1 MWTKQHFPLKA
12 MGALGAGA
20 ASLLAVVLA
29 QPTREPVYVGARACA
44 TCHDGPGMGHQFSKW
59 LLTKHSRAYSV
70 LSKPEAQEIARLSG
84 VPQEPQESPVCLGCH
99 ATAADTEDWEREP
112 GFFIQDGV
120 QCEKCHGPG
129 SEYMD
134 AETMSNREA
143 AMRAGLRMPTR
154 DLCMVCHNEKG
165 SHLAVHKLPKLDMEK
180 AWQTISHKRPPEP
193 RHQATPV
200 PTGMAAETAGT
211 PLYVG
216 TMSCAQCHRAAAM
229 GFQFSRWKLS
239 PHSQAW
245 ARLASPEAAR
255 IAADMGVIGNPQ
267 QAPECLR
274 CHTTAGTRLDAAMP
288 SYSVDE
294 GVGCEACHGPGSEY
308 QPEAVMLDRASAI
321 RAGLKMGGR
330 ETCDGCH
337 QNAHDKPFD
346 YDTAVAMISHPTR
359 PRDQVAEV
367 RYKTPLNLAVT
378 PDGSRLFVTCEEG
391 DSVIVL
397 DTRSRTRIAEIPVG
411 GQPNSVAFSPDGRLA
426 WVTNRLDDTLTEIDV
441 AGLKVLRTVRVGD
454 EPHGVI
460 SDREGRYL
468 YVLNTSEESIS
479 VLDAATLKETKRLA
493 ASRYPWA
500 VSLSPDGSRIIVTH
514 ALSRLVGLREPSVSE
529 LTLID
534 TGSATVE
541 ERLDVPDTNLLS
553 AVQWHPSGKY
563 ALFTLMRTKS
573 LIPMTRLTQ
582 GWTITNGVGIAW
594 EDGRIDQV
602 LLDSPEIGFPD
613 PAALVITPDGRLA
626 FISSTTLHR
635 VAVLDLDKLVALVN
649 SADPY
654 ERSEVLPNLLGT
666 STDFVLKFIETER
679 SPRGLALSPDG
690 RQVYVAASLADA
702 VQVIDVDR
710 LEVTATI
717 DLGGPKQITKARFG
731 ERLFHDAKITFRR
744 QFSCHSCHPDGH
756 VDGITYDIEA
766 DGVGVNPVDNR
777 TLRGIL
783 DTAPFKWNG
792 KNPSLRRQ
800 CGARLSVFFTRLAP
814 FNEEELA
821 AIDYYIATIRRP
833 PNRYRALGVELTPA
847 QRRGKMLFERTMTNT
862 GKPIPPE
869 GQCVFCHPAPLY
881 TNRRIFDV
889 GTKMK
894 HDTDGRFDVPH
905 LNNIYDSAPYLHNG
919 AAKTLEEIWTVYNPY
934 DTHGVTNDMTKD
946 QLNDLIEYIKT
957 F

>member
-1 MWTKQHFPLKA
+1 MWSKRSFHLRTAAILS
-12 MGALGAGA
+12 AGA
-20 ASLLAVVLA
+20 VFLLAAVLA
-29 QPTREPVYVGARACA
+29 QPPREPVYVGARACA

-70 LSKPEAQEIARLSG
+70 LSKPEAREIARLSG

-99 ATAADTEDWEREP
+99 ATAADTEEWEREP

-134 AETMSNREA
+134 PEVMSNRQA
-143 AMRAGLRMPTR
+143 AMQAGLRMPTR

-165 SHLAVHKLPKLDMEK
+165 SHLAVHKLPKLDMEE
-180 AWQTISHKRPPEP
+180 AWKTIAHKRPAEAK
-193 RHQATPV
+193 HQATPV
-200 PTGMAAETAGT
+200 PAGVASEEPGK

-216 TMSCAQCHRAAAM
+216 TMSCAQCHRSAKM
-229 GFQFSRWKLS
+229 GFQFSRWKLTE
-239 PHSQAW
+239 HSRAW

-255 IAADMGVIGNPQ
+255 IAAELGISDPQ
-267 QAPECLR
+267 RAPECLR
-274 CHTTAGTRLDAAMP
+274 CHTTAGNSLESALP
-288 SYSVDE
+288 SYTVDE

-308 QPEAVMLDRASAI
+308 QHEAVMLDRAAAL
-321 RAGLKMGGR
+321 RAGLRTVGR
-330 ETCDGCH
+330 EVCDTCH
-337 QNAHDKPFD
+337 KEAHGKPFD
-346 YDTAVAMISHPTR
+346 YDSAAALITHPTQ
-359 PRDQVAEV
+359 PREQVAEV

-378 PDGSRLFVTCEEG
+378 PDGTRLFVTCEEG
-391 DSVIVL
+391 DSVVVL
-397 DTRSRTRIAEIPVG
+397 DTRAHRKLAEIPVG
-411 GQPNSVAFSPDGRLA
+411 GQPNSVAFSPDGLRA
-426 WVTNRLDDTLTEIDV
+426 WVTNRLSDSVTEISV
-441 AGLKVLRTVRVGD
+441 AALRAVRTVPVGD
-454 EPHGVI
+454 EPHGVLC
-460 SDREGRYL
+460 DRQGRHI

-479 VLDAATLKETKRLA
+479 VLDAASLKELKRLA

-500 VSLSPDGSRIIVTH
+500 MSLSPDGSRIIVSH
-514 ALSRLVGLREPSVSE
+514 ALSRLVGLRQPSVSE
-529 LTLID
+529 LTVID
-534 TGSATVE
+534 TATATVE
-541 ERLDVPDTNLLS
+541 ERLDVVDTNLLS
-553 AVQWHPSGKY
+553 AVQWHPTGKY
-563 ALFTLMRTKS
+563 ALFTLMRTKA

-602 LLDSPEIGFPD
+602 LLDTPEIGFPD
-613 PAALVITPDGRLA
+613 PASLVITPDGRLA

-635 VAVLDLDKLVALVN
+635 IAVLDLEKLVSLVN
-649 SADPY
+649 RADDY
-654 ERSEVLPNLLGT
+654 ERTEVIPNLLGT
-666 STDFVLKFIETER
+666 SSEFVVKFIETER
-679 SPRGLALSPDG
+679 SPRGLSLSPDG
-690 RQVYVAASLADA
+690 RQLFVAASLADA
-702 VQVIDVDR
+702 VQVIDVDS
-710 LEVTATI
+710 LEVKATI
-717 DLGGPKQITKARFG
+717 DLGGPKEITRARFG

-800 CGARLSVFFTRLAP
+800 CGARLAVFFTRLAP

-833 PNRYRALGVELTPA
+833 PNRYRALGAELTPA
-847 QRRGKMLFERTMTNT
+847 QRRGKALFERTVTNT

-869 GQCVFCHPAPLY
+869 GQCSFCHPPPLY

-889 GTKMK
+889 GTRMP

-905 LNNIYDSAPYLHNG
+905 LTNIYDSAPYLHNG
-919 AAKTLEEIWTVYNPY
+919 AARTLEEIWTVYNPY